1 MESLFDKIDS
11 KKRIDELVDLL
22 NKYNEAYYQK
32 NEPLVNDYE
41 YDKLYSELIELERN
55 NPDLIRPDS
64 PTQKIGEEPLKE
76 FRQIVHKIP
85 LLSLANTYT
94 IGEIEDFVRRC
105 KEALDGEEIAFTTDL
120 KYDGAAIT
128 LVYEDFRL
136 KYAATRGNGIVGDDI
151 TQNILTIK
159 SIPFVASEVL
169 YNNIPLRNFEVRG
182 EVYIK
187 ESDFLEI
194 NRQREELGEK
204 LFANPRNLASGSIKT
219 LDRKVVAQRPLQVVC
234 YHLYS
239 DDVELTSQYDN
250 YQLIDK
256 LGLPASRYAEKC
268 LSIEDVLKY
277 IDNWKD
283 KRFALDFQIDG
294 IVIKIDSIQQ
304 QEKLGAISKTP
315 RWAIAFKYPPER
327 KETVLKDITLQ
338 VGRTGAVTPVAE
350 LEPIFLAGSTI
361 SRATLHNYDYIRER
375 DIRIGDIVI
384 VEKGGEVIPKVVA
397 PVVEKRKPG
406 IQPYI
411 FPEFCPCK
419 LKSRLIRS
427 EGEANYYCIEPNCPW
442 QLRRRI
448 EHFVSRDAMN
458 IEGMGEKIIQTL
470 IENNI
475 ISSIV
480 DIYDL
485 AEKKDKLLS
494 LENWGEKK
502 ANNLLNAIEKSK
514 NQPFENVLYALGIR
528 FVGKTVAKI
537 ISRHFKNIDNLISAS
552 KEEISSVYEIGDKI
566 ASSVYDFLRNSS
578 NIEIINHL
586 RERGIKFSIDNEP
599 TDISNKLA
607 GKTFVFTGELSTM
620 TRADAAKIVEK
631 LGGRETKSVS
641 KNTSYVVVGENPGS
655 KFQKAKELN
664 IAILTE
670 EDFLNLIKE
679 ENENF
684 N

>member
-1 MESLFDKIDS
+1 
-11 KKRIDELVDLL
+11 
-22 NKYNEAYYQK
+22 
-32 NEPLVNDYE
+32 
-41 YDKLYSELIELERN
+41 
-55 NPDLIRPDS
+55 
-64 PTQKIGEEPLKE
+64 
-76 FRQIVHKIP
+76 
-85 LLSLANTYT
+85 
-94 IGEIEDFVRRC
+94 
-105 KEALDGEEIAFTTDL
+105 
-120 KYDGAAIT
+120 
-128 LVYEDFRL
+128 
-136 KYAATRGNGIVGDDI
+136 
-151 TQNILTIK
+151 
-159 SIPFVASEVL
+159 
-169 YNNIPLRNFEVRG
+169 
-182 EVYIK
+182 
-187 ESDFLEI
+187 
-194 NRQREELGEK
+194 
-204 LFANPRNLASGSIKT
+204 
-219 LDRKVVAQRPLQVVC
+219 VAQRPLQVVC

-338 VGRTGAVTPVAE
+338 VGRTGTVTPVAE